1 MIKKKDDAAQTP
13 WNIEDFAYS
22 VKTGRTQEE
31 IAADL
36 PAHKTKGR
44 A

>member
-1 MIKKKDDAAQTP
+1 MTRRRPRWD
-13 WNIEDFAYS
+13 IEDFACS

-36 PAHKTKGR
+36 PAKKDP
-44 A
+44 AKKA